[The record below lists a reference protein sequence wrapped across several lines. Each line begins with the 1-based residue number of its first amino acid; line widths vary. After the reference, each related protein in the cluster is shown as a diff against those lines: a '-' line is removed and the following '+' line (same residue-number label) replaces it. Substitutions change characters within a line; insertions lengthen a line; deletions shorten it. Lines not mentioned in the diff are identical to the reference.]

1 MAVCQSVHLLL
12 IHRDRE
18 QAPSHIGFAVFVS
31 LFVYH
36 GIEIDQFES
45 HRRCRH

>member
-1 MAVCQSVHLLL
+1 MTVCQSAHLSL

-36 GIEIDQFES
+36 GIEIDQFEG
-45 HRRCRH
+45 HRQRRH